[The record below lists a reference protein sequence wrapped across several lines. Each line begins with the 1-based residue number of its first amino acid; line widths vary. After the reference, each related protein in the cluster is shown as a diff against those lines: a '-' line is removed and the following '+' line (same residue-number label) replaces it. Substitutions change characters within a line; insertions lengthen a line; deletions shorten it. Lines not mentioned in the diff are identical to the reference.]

1 MSVHKISYFY
11 FFNIIV
17 TSFTMA
23 EVIRIK
29 KGLDIKMKGQAEKIY
44 VKAPRAK
51 TYAVKPVDFQEF
63 TPKIIPKLCDPV
75 KVGTPIFYDKYN
87 PEIKFPS
94 PVSGTLLEIK
104 RGERRRIIEVVVEDD
119 GKDTPEKFLQGDPED
134 LDRDKIVENLLE
146 SGLWPMI
153 KQRPYSIIAR
163 PDKKPKS
170 IFISAFDTAPLAPD
184 YDFVLKDMEED
195 FQWGV
200 NVLRK
205 LNEGKVY
212 LGLDGRF
219 PSVKTLTSIKGVE
232 VNHFKGPH
240 PAGNVGIHIHRLDPI
255 NKGEVVWTVKPQ
267 DVVAIG
273 RLFRYGRYD
282 PSIVVALTGSQVE
295 KPLYYKTIRGTG
307 VAPLLEGKLK
317 EGDNRVI
324 SGNVL
329 NGLQIDAAQGH
340 LGFSDAQLTVIPEG
354 NYFEMFGWI
363 MPGLKKMSASRS
375 FMSTWLA
382 PNKKFEL
389 DTNYHGGERAFVMTG
404 EYEKVLPM
412 DIYPVQLLKA
422 ILVNDIDLMEE
433 LGIYEVDEEDL
444 ALCEFVCTSKT
455 PVTKILRSGLKN
467 LRSEME
473 G

>member
-1 MSVHKISYFY
+1 MPVHKISYFY
-11 FFNIIV
+11 LFITV

-23 EVIRIK
+23 EVIKIK
-29 KGLDIKMKGQAEKIY
+29 KGLDIQMKGQAEKIY
-44 VKAPRAK
+44 AKAPRAE
-51 TYAVKPVDFQEF
+51 TYAVKPMDFQEL

-87 PEIKFPS
+87 PEIKFTS
-94 PVSGTLLEIK
+94 PVSGTLKEIK

-119 GKDTPEKFLQGDPED
+119 GKDTAEKFLQGDPAD
-134 LDRDKIVENLLE
+134 LTREQIVENLLE

-153 KQRPYSIIAR
+153 RQRPYSIIAR
-163 PDKKPKS
+163 RDRKPKS

-200 NVLRK
+200 NVLGK
-205 LNEGKVY
+205 LTEGKIF
-212 LGLDGRF
+212 LGLDGRY
-219 PSVKTLTSIKGVE
+219 PSVQTLNSIKGV
-232 VNHFKGPH
+232 VINRFKGPH
-240 PAGNVGIHIHRLDPI
+240 PAGNVGIQIHKLDPI
-255 NKGEVVWTVKPQ
+255 NKGEVVWTVRPQ
-267 DVVAIG
+267 DVVTIG
-273 RLFRYGRYD
+273 KLFKNGRYD
-282 PSIVVALTGSQVE
+282 PSIVVALTGSRVE
-295 KPLYYKTIRGTG
+295 KPLYYKTIRGTA
-307 VAPLLEGKLK
+307 VAPLLEGKMM
-317 EGDNRVI
+317 EGENRVI

-329 NGLQIDAAQGH
+329 NGLKIDPAEGH
-340 LGFSDAQLTVIPEG
+340 VGFSDAHITVIPEG
-354 NYFEMFGWI
+354 NYYEMFGWI

-375 FMSTWLA
+375 FMSTWLT
-382 PNKKFEL
+382 PNQKFDL

-404 EYEKVLPM
+404 EYDKVLPM
-412 DIYPVQLLKA
+412 DIFPVHLLKA
-422 ILVNDIDLMEE
+422 IMVNDIDLMEE

-455 PVTKILRSGLKN
+455 PVTKILRQGLKN